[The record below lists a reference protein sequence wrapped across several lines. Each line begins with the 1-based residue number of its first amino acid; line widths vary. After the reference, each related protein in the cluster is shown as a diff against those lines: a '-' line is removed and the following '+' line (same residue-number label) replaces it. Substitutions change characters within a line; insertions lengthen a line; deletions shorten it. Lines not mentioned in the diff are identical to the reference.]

1 MGDVRAK
8 IALESGKVTE
18 GCWNCRQTIVLW
30 HQCVL
35 LLCSGSVS
43 IAPRLSGSVHP

>member
-18 GCWNCRQTIVLW
+18 GCWNCRQTELFCGTSVCFCRVQVL
-30 HQCVL
+30 
-35 LLCSGSVS
+35 
-43 IAPRLSGSVHP
+43 